1 MASKMT
7 PKSLRVGLLG
17 HGAIGSAVA
26 AGLEAGKVEN
36 AELSAVLDPW
46 APHPSLGVGSLQ
58 ELLAVS
64 DVVVEAAGH
73 DALREHG
80 CEVRAAG
87 ADLLVVSVGAL
98 ADEELYQDLLAA
110 GGLAAG
116 GRQEAA
122 DAAGRLAAGGLAAG
136 GLAAG
141 GRQEAAEPADTSG
154 KLYITTGAIGGF
166 DTLKAVALA
175 GAIHRAEITSRKP
188 AANLVRPW
196 MAEALRE
203 ELLAE
208 VSGKGRTASAGKEE
222 TQGSGEAAGSGEGVA
237 RRADT
242 KAARAAGE
250 IIAFSGS
257 AREACRLFPQSANVC
272 ATLSLATLGFDKTQA
287 TMVGDPA
294 RKRVRHEIR
303 VEAESGVYEFAFENI
318 TSPSNPKTS
327 AVVPYAVLR
336 GLSSLAAAVPKDG
349 LQFV

>member
-1 MASKMT
+1 MT

-26 AGLEAGKVEN
+26 AGLESGKVEN
-36 AELSAVLDPW
+36 AELAAVLDPW
-46 APHPSLGVGSLQ
+46 APHPSLEVGSLQ
-58 ELLAVS
+58 ELLDAS

-110 GGLAAG
+110 GE
-116 GRQEAA
+116 RQ
-122 DAAGRLAAGGLAAG
+122 D
-136 GLAAG
+136 
-141 GRQEAAEPADTSG
+141 AAEPAGTGG

-175 GAIHRAEITSRKP
+175 GEIHHAEITSRKP
-188 AANLVRPW
+188 AANLVQPW
-196 MAEALRE
+196 MDEALRE
-203 ELLAE
+203 ELSAE
-208 VSGKGRTASAGKEE
+208 VSRE
-222 TQGSGEAAGSGEGVA
+222 
-237 RRADT
+237 
-242 KAARAAGE
+242 GE

-257 AREACRLFPQSANVC
+257 AREACGLFPQSANVC

-294 RKRVRHEIR
+294 RKLVRHEIR
-303 VEAESGVYEFAFENI
+303 VEAESGIYEFAFENV
-318 TSPSNPKTS
+318 TSPSNSKTS

>member
-1 MASKMT
+1 MTLKSDLENDSEKRPPKMVSKMT
-7 PKSLRVGLLG
+7 SKSLRVGLLG

-26 AGLEAGKVEN
+26 AGLKSGKVEN
-36 AELSAVLDPW
+36 AELAAVLDPW
-46 APHPSLGVGSLQ
+46 APHPSLEVGSLQ
-58 ELLAVS
+58 ELLDAS

-73 DALREHG
+73 DALRKHG

-98 ADEELYQDLLAA
+98 ADEELYRDLLAA
-110 GGLAAG
+110 KST
-116 GRQEAA
+116 
-122 DAAGRLAAGGLAAG
+122 
-136 GLAAG
+136 
-141 GRQEAAEPADTSG
+141 PG

-175 GAIHRAEITSRKP
+175 GEITHAEITSRKP
-188 AANLVRPW
+188 AANLVQPW
-196 MAEALRE
+196 MDEDLRKK
-203 ELLAE
+203 LLAE
-208 VSGKGRTASAGKEE
+208 VSRE
-222 TQGSGEAAGSGEGVA
+222 
-237 RRADT
+237 
-242 KAARAAGE
+242 GE

-303 VEAESGVYEFAFENI
+303 VEAESGIYEFAFENV

-336 GLSSLAAAVPKDG
+336 GLSSLADAVPRDG
-349 LQFV
+349 FQLV

>member
-1 MASKMT
+1 MT
-7 PKSLRVGLLG
+7 SKSLRVGLLG

-26 AGLEAGKVEN
+26 AGLESGKVEN

-46 APHPSLGVGSLQ
+46 APHPSLGVGSLP
-58 ELLAVS
+58 ELLDAS

-73 DALREHG
+73 DALRKHG

-98 ADEELYQDLLAA
+98 ADEELYRDLLAA

-116 GRQEAA
+116 GRQEAT
-122 DAAGRLAAGGLAAG
+122 DAVGGLAAG
-136 GLAAG
+136 E
-141 GRQEAAEPADTSG
+141 RHDAAEPAGTGG

-175 GAIHRAEITSRKP
+175 GAIKRVEIASRKP
-188 AANLVRPW
+188 AANLVQPW
-196 MAEALRE
+196 MDEALRE
-203 ELLAE
+203 ELLAGT
-208 VSGKGRTASAGKEE
+208 SG
-222 TQGSGEAAGSGEGVA
+222 Q
-237 RRADT
+237 
-242 KAARAAGE
+242 GE
-250 IIAFSGS
+250 IIAFSGP
-257 AREACRLFPQSANVC
+257 AREACSLFPQSANVC

-294 RKRVRHEIR
+294 RKLVRHEIR
-303 VEAESGVYEFAFENI
+303 VEAESGIYEFAFENV

-336 GLSSLAAAVPKDG
+336 GLSSLADAVSRDG

>member
-1 MASKMT
+1 MTLKSDLENDSEKRPPKMASKMT
-7 PKSLRVGLLG
+7 SKSLRVGLLG

-26 AGLEAGKVEN
+26 AGLESGKVEN
-36 AELSAVLDPW
+36 AELAAVLDPW

-58 ELLAVS
+58 ELLDAS

-98 ADEELYQDLLAA
+98 ADEELYKDLLAV
-110 GGLAAG
+110 
-116 GRQEAA
+116 
-122 DAAGRLAAGGLAAG
+122 GGLAAG
-136 GLAAG
+136 GLVVGGLAA
-141 GRQEAAEPADTSG
+141 G

-188 AANLVRPW
+188 AANLVQPW
-196 MAEALRE
+196 MDEALRK
-203 ELLAE
+203 ELSAE
-208 VSGKGRTASAGKEE
+208 ASGKGEAASAGKEVM
-222 TQGSGEAAGSGEGVA
+222 QGSGEAAE

-242 KAARAAGE
+242 KAATAEGE
-250 IIAFSGS
+250 IIAFSGP

-303 VEAESGVYEFAFENI
+303 VEAESGIYEFAFENV

-336 GLSSLAAAVPKDG
+336 GLSSLVDAVPRDG
-349 LQFV
+349 FQFV

>member
-1 MASKMT
+1 MT
-7 PKSLRVGLLG
+7 SKSLRVGLLG

-26 AGLEAGKVEN
+26 AGLESGKVEN

-58 ELLAVS
+58 ELLDAS

-98 ADEELYQDLLAA
+98 ADEELYRDL
-110 GGLAAG
+110 
-116 GRQEAA
+116 
-122 DAAGRLAAGGLAAG
+122 
-136 GLAAG
+136 LAAG
-141 GRQEAAEPADTSG
+141 GRQEAAEPAGTDG

-175 GAIHRAEITSRKP
+175 GTITRAEITSRKP
-188 AANLVRPW
+188 AANLAQPW
-196 MAEALRE
+196 MEEALRK
-203 ELLAE
+203 ELLAGT
-208 VSGKGRTASAGKEE
+208 SG
-222 TQGSGEAAGSGEGVA
+222 Q
-237 RRADT
+237 
-242 KAARAAGE
+242 GE
-250 IIAFSGS
+250 IIAFSGP

-294 RKRVRHEIR
+294 LKLVRHEIR
-303 VEAESGVYEFAFENI
+303 VEAESGVYEFAFENV

-336 GLSSLAAAVPKDG
+336 GLSSLTDAVPRDG

>member
-1 MASKMT
+1 MT
-7 PKSLRVGLLG
+7 SKSLRVGLLG

-26 AGLEAGKVEN
+26 AGLKSDKVEN
-36 AELSAVLDPW
+36 AELAAVLDPW

-58 ELLAVS
+58 ELLDAS

-110 GGLAAG
+110 GE
-116 GRQEAA
+116 RH
-122 DAAGRLAAGGLAAG
+122 D
-136 GLAAG
+136 
-141 GRQEAAEPADTSG
+141 AAEPAGTGG

-175 GAIHRAEITSRKP
+175 GAITRAEITSRKP
-188 AANLVRPW
+188 AANLVQPW
-196 MAEALRE
+196 MEEALRK
-203 ELLAE
+203 ELLAST
-208 VSGKGRTASAGKEE
+208 SG
-222 TQGSGEAAGSGEGVA
+222 Q
-237 RRADT
+237 
-242 KAARAAGE
+242 GE

-294 RKRVRHEIR
+294 RKLVRHEIR

-318 TSPSNPKTS
+318 TSSSNPKTS

-336 GLSSLAAAVPKDG
+336 GLSSLADAIPGGGFQLV
-349 LQFV
+349 

>member
-1 MASKMT
+1 MASKIT
-7 PKSLRVGLLG
+7 TKSLRVGLLG

-64 DVVVEAAGH
+64 DMVVEAAGH

-87 ADLLVVSVGAL
+87 SDLLVVSVGAL
-98 ADEELYQDLLAA
+98 ADEELYKDLLAVGGVA
-110 GGLAAG
+110 ARGLAAG
-116 GRQEAA
+116 GVAAGELVVGGLVAGEREEAA
-122 DAAGRLAAGGLAAG
+122 DTTKTA
-136 GLAAG
+136 
-141 GRQEAAEPADTSG
+141 G

-188 AANLVRPW
+188 AANLVQPW
-196 MAEALRE
+196 MEEALRE
-203 ELLAE
+203 ELSSEA
-208 VSGKGRTASAGKEE
+208 SGKGEAASAG
-222 TQGSGEAAGSGEGVA
+222 GSGEAAE

-250 IIAFSGS
+250 IIAFSGP

-303 VEAESGVYEFAFENI
+303 VEAESGVYEFAFENV

-336 GLSSLAAAVPKDG
+336 GLSSLAVAVPKDG